1 MNIRDVA
8 RPRIWFQDVPEHL
21 QPILGGLSGGHEQ
34 WATGDGPFYAR
45 DWDLLV
51 QFGGDATHRDGA
63 HLSVLAFGAQG
74 ATVRRRNDL
83 GEALTSR
90 LFFASSTHS
99 RAVHVGTGEVVTTS
113 GWSALLRR
121 TIADVLPEGAKR
133 HWTIS
138 RQISDPAA
146 AHLVVVGEPGAMG
159 PAALLVRR
167 ETKVDA
173 GELLLL
179 PPETIDHAAWLV
191 AFLERLRTKDPARYP
206 GRPDWR
212 RQSEW
217 TPTSL
222 ARAIDVQHALE
233 VEKSEAIGSYDRRIA
248 RAASDVEQAAVDAAG
263 GVQRLLTEKGDQ
275 LVEAVSEVLTVLGF
289 LVRDMDA
296 EIDSTAARLE
306 DLRLTDPAR
315 PDWEALVEVKG
326 YTKGVKASDVGQLIG
341 KPVAMYA
348 VENARV
354 PSQLL
359 LIVNGN
365 ADSDPS
371 QRSVALGNDPASIE
385 LLRANNGVLID
396 TRDLFRA
403 KRAVEGGQVGVT
415 DVRKSVVEARGR
427 WTFGSVL

>member
-34 WATGDGPFYAR
+34 WATEDDPFYAR
-45 DWDLLV
+45 DWDLVV
-51 QFGGDATHRDGA
+51 QFGGDATQRDGA
-63 HLSVLAFGAQG
+63 HLSVLAFGAEW
-74 ATVRRRNDL
+74 AAVSRRS
-83 GEALTSR
+83 GGGMVFPR
-90 LFFASSTHS
+90 LAFDGSTHS
-99 RAVHVGTGEVVTTS
+99 RAVHVSTGEVPTTS
-113 GWSALLRR
+113 GWSSLLRR
-121 TIADVLPEGAKR
+121 TIAEVLPEGEKK
-133 HWTIS
+133 HWTFNWTV
-138 RQISDPAA
+138 SDPAIA
-146 AHLVVVGEPGAMG
+146 PLVVVGEPGSLG
-159 PAALLVRR
+159 PSALLVRR
-167 ETKVDA
+167 EAKEHA

-206 GRPDWR
+206 GRPDWK

-217 TPTSL
+217 APASL
-222 ARAIDVQHALE
+222 ARAIDTQQALE
-233 VEKSEAIGSYDRRIA
+233 VEKTEAIRSYDARIA
-248 RAASDVEQAAVDAAG
+248 QAASVVEQAAVDAAS
-263 GVQRLLTEKGDQ
+263 GVQRLLTEKGDP
-275 LVEAVSEVLTVLGF
+275 LVEAVSEVLRGLGF
-289 LVRDMDA
+289 VVRDMDA
-296 EIDSTAARLE
+296 EIGSTAARLE

-365 ADSDPS
+365 AESDPS
-371 QRSVALGNDPASIE
+371 QRAVALGNDPASIE
-385 LLRANNGVLID
+385 LLRANDGVLID
-396 TRDLFRA
+396 TRDLFQA
-403 KRAVEGGQVGVT
+403 NRAVESGEVGIM
-415 DVRKSVVEARGR
+415 DVRRSIVEARGR
-427 WTFGSVL
+427 WTFGSAL